1 MRRKQA
7 EGIDVDPD
15 PVYDS
20 VLVARFVNHVMRDGK
35 KAVAQRIVYGALDLM
50 EEWSGEDGIELF
62 ERAIDNVSPLVEVR
76 GRRVGGAT
84 YQVPMEVR
92 PERRSTLAFRWIKE
106 AADRR
111 SEDSMKERLAAEL
124 YAASDEEGG
133 AVKKKDEVHRMAE
146 ANKAY
151 AHFRF

>member
-20 VLVARFVNHVMRDGK
+20 VLVARFINHLMRDGK
-35 KAVAQRIVYGALDLM
+35 KSVSQRIVYGALDLM
-50 EEWSGEDGIELF
+50 EEWSGEEGIELF
-62 ERAIDNVSPLVEVR
+62 EQAIDNVAPMVEVR

-92 PERRSTLAFRWIKE
+92 PERRSTLAFRWILE

-111 SEDSMKERLAAEL
+111 SENAMKERLASEL

>member
-20 VLVARFVNHVMRDGK
+20 VLVARFINHLMRDGK
-35 KAVAQRIVYGALDLM
+35 KSVSQRIVYGALDLM
-50 EEWSGEDGIELF
+50 EEWSGEEGIELF
-62 ERAIDNVSPLVEVR
+62 EQAIDNVAPMVEVR

-92 PERRSTLAFRWIKE
+92 PERRSTLAFRWILE

-111 SEDSMKERLAAEL
+111 SENSMKERLASEL